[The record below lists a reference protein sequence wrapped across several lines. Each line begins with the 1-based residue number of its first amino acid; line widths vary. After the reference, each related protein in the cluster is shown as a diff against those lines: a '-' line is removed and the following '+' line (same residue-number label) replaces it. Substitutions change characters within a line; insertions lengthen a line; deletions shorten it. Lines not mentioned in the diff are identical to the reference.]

1 MRKMKK
7 ALATVLAATMVMG
20 MSSTAWATVE
30 EPKTDQNASFTKTY
44 KITNAGT
51 ANPEETFTFTFTPV
65 SLTESNANLKK
76 SDMPKIDDAT
86 TTFGAG
92 TATKDGLKQT
102 VDVALKDIVWP
113 GVGIYIYDVAE
124 IAGNTA
130 GVKYDPTVA
139 KLKVTVAYDQGTDT
153 YYTAFCTLSL
163 ADEDPKDGITDV
175 KTGGFTNEYSAG
187 SLAISKTVTGNM
199 GDQSAYFK
207 VTVTLNGEEGKNY
220 AESYTVSG
228 GSFAGDGTIPAN
240 PTSIT
245 VGAQADFY
253 LKHGE
258 TITIANL
265 PYGVTYT
272 VVEDDYTDGTK
283 GGYDTAIYD
292 CSDKN
297 DVKIIDTAKETVD
310 ITNNKGVT
318 VDTGITL
325 DSLPYIMILAV
336 AALGM
341 VGFVAKKRKEEEM
354 F

>member
-20 MSSTAWATVE
+20 MSSTAWA
-30 EPKTDQNASFTKTY
+30 EPKTNQDASFTKTY
-44 KITNAGT
+44 KITNPET
-51 ANPEETFTFTFTPV
+51 ANPKETFTFTFTPV
-65 SLTESNANLKK
+65 SLTESNANLTTR
-76 SDMPKIDDAT
+76 DMPTIAAAT
-86 TTFGAG
+86 TTFEAG
-92 TATKDGLKQT
+92 KATTAGLEQT

-113 GVGIYIYDVAE
+113 GVGIYIYNVTE
-124 IAGNTA
+124 TAGKTA
-130 GVKYDPTVA
+130 GVTYDTRVA
-139 KLKVTVAYDQGTDT
+139 KLKVTVAYDQGTKT
-153 YYTAFCTLSL
+153 YYTAFCTLAL
-163 ADEDPKDGITDV
+163 EDKDKDGITDV
-175 KTGGFTNEYSAG
+175 KTTGFTNEYSAG

-228 GSFAGDGTIPAN
+228 GSFAGNGTIPAN

-245 VGAQADFY
+245 VGTPADFY

-265 PYGVTYT
+265 PYGVTYS

-292 CSDKN
+292 CSDRN

>member
-20 MSSTAWATVE
+20 MSSTAWAAVAE
-30 EPKTDQNASFTKTY
+30 QKTDQDASFTKTY

-51 ANPEETFTFTFTPV
+51 VNPEETFTFTFTPV
-65 SLTESNANLKK
+65 SLTESNANLTKEN
-76 SDMPKIDDAT
+76 MPTISAAT
-86 TTFGAG
+86 TTFKAG
-92 TATKDGLKQT
+92 TAKTDGLEQT
-102 VDVALKDIVWP
+102 VEVALADVDWP

-124 IAGNTA
+124 AAGHTA
-130 GVKYDPTVA
+130 GVTYDTKVA

-153 YYTAFCTLSL
+153 YYTAFCTLAL
-163 ADEDPKDGITDV
+163 EDKDKDGITDI
-175 KTGGFTNEYSAG
+175 KTTGFTNEYSAG
-187 SLAISKTVTGNM
+187 SLAIRKNVTGNM

-207 VTVTLNGEEGKNY
+207 VTVTLKGEENKEY
-220 AESYTVSG
+220 AKSYTVSES
-228 GSFAGDGTIPAN
+228 SFAGDGTIPAN
-240 PTSIT
+240 PTSIA
-245 VGAQADFY
+245 VGTQTDFY

-265 PYGVTYT
+265 PYGVTYS

-318 VDTGITL
+318 VDTGINL

>member
-1 MRKMKK
+1 M
-7 ALATVLAATMVMG
+7 
-20 MSSTAWATVE
+20 
-30 EPKTDQNASFTKTY
+30 
-44 KITNAGT
+44 
-51 ANPEETFTFTFTPV
+51 
-65 SLTESNANLKK
+65 
-76 SDMPKIDDAT
+76 
-86 TTFGAG
+86 
-92 TATKDGLKQT
+92 
-102 VDVALKDIVWP
+102 
-113 GVGIYIYDVAE
+113 
-124 IAGNTA
+124 
-130 GVKYDPTVA
+130 
-139 KLKVTVAYDQGTDT
+139 
-153 YYTAFCTLSL
+153 
-163 ADEDPKDGITDV
+163 
-175 KTGGFTNEYSAG
+175 
-187 SLAISKTVTGNM
+187 
-199 GDQSAYFK
+199 
-207 VTVTLNGEEGKNY
+207 

-272 VVEDDYTDGTK
+272 VVEDDYTTEAK
-283 GGYDTAIYD
+283 GGYDEASYVW
-292 CSDKN
+292 SDETNK
-297 DVKIIDTAKETVD
+297 KIDSETDTVV

-318 VDTGITL
+318 VDTGINL